1 MLPEKRIAVVWM
13 TNGEW
18 IPNTDAVT
26 NAALDVALGLDPQP
40 IKGKRSIAQAM
51 ISTYL
56 SRGIGA
62 AIKQYE
68 TLKKLRP
75 DAYNFDVGQLNGVGR
90 YLLLYGY
97 SKDAIRIFQLNALA
111 YPSVADTF
119 DALGEAC
126 EKDGNRTLA
135 ISNYEKA
142 LQLDRSQAHAADAL
156 KRLKK

>member
-1 MLPEKRIAVVWM
+1 
-13 TNGEW
+13 
-18 IPNTDAVT
+18 
-26 NAALDVALGLDPQP
+26 
-40 IKGKRSIAQAM
+40 M

-90 YLLLYGY
+90 YLLLYGH